1 MKVNNTFLIL
11 TALLLITGMGSSNA
25 TIITFNGQAPDGGFT
40 PLAVGSNYNEGGYT
54 MTATAETVF
63 FVDDDFN
70 YQVGV
75 FDDDLVDLNNV
86 GAEVSFASDDGGT
99 FNAIRLNVAQIN
111 QFGSLTFTGN
121 IDGGGTVI
129 QTSTACGLG
138 CLHTIDLIGFTDLVS
153 FEILST
159 ANYMSFDNLELVSSA
174 PEPSTLILMAIGLAG
189 IGYTGRKRKQ
199 V

>member
-1 MKVNNTFLIL
+1 MKVNNSFLIL
-11 TALLLITGMGSSNA
+11 TTLLLITGMGLTNA
-25 TIITFNGQAPDGGFT
+25 TIITFNGQVSDGGYT
-40 PLAVGSNYNEGGYT
+40 SLTVGSSYSEGGYT

-86 GAEVSFASDDGGT
+86 GAGVYFTADDGGT

-111 QFGSLTFTGN
+111 QFGSLMFNGN

-138 CLHTIDLIGFTDLVS
+138 CLETIDLIGFTNLVS
-153 FEILST
+153 LDIHST
-159 ANYMSFDNLELVSSA
+159 AIYMSFDDLELVSFA
-174 PEPSTLILMAIGLAG
+174 PEPSTLMLMAIGLAG
-189 IGYTGRKRKQ
+189 IGYAGRKREQ